1 MLATSLKTR
10 TMKEPR
16 FSLTFLLLSSLFCI
30 CLIISNL
37 IEIKTIDVGS
47 FFTITAGVI
56 VFPISYILNDC
67 IVEVYGFRKARLMI
81 WMGFA
86 ANLLVSFFLQVAI
99 LLPGG
104 DAWELQGAME
114 SIYGSVPRIMFASF
128 TAFLCGSF
136 VNAYVMSKMKLSS
149 GTKNFSLR
157 AIVSTLWGEGVDSL
171 LFFPIA
177 FAGVFPWSVIF
188 SLIITQALIKTAYE
202 IIILPI
208 TIRVVKRLKRIEGGE
223 EIIDKDISYKWW
235 KINELD

>member
-1 MLATSLKTR
+1 
-10 TMKEPR
+10 
-16 FSLTFLLLSSLFCI
+16 
-30 CLIISNL
+30 
-37 IEIKTIDVGS
+37 
-47 FFTITAGVI
+47 
-56 VFPISYILNDC
+56 
-67 IVEVYGFRKARLMI
+67 
-81 WMGFA
+81 MGFA
-86 ANLLVSFFLQVAI
+86 ANLFVSFFLQVAI

-188 SLIITQALIKTAYE
+188 SLIISQALIKTAYE

>member
-37 IEIKTIDVGS
+37 IEIKTIDIGS

-104 DAWELQGAME
+104 DTWELQGAME

>member
-188 SLIITQALIKTAYE
+188 SLIISQALIKTAYE

>member
-1 MLATSLKTR
+1 
-10 TMKEPR
+10 MKGPR

-37 IEIKTIDVGS
+37 IEIKTIDIGS

-56 VFPISYILNDC
+56 IFPISYILNDC

-81 WMGFA
+81 WLGFA
-86 ANLLVSFFLQVAI
+86 VNLLVSLFLQVAI

-104 DAWELQGAME
+104 AAWELQGAME

-171 LFFPIA
+171 IFFPIA
-177 FAGVFPWSVIF
+177 FAGVFPWSVII
-188 SLIITQALIKTAYE
+188 SLIVTQALIKTAYE
-202 IIILPI
+202 IIILPV
-208 TIRVVKRLKRIEGGE
+208 TIRVVKFLKRIEGGE

-235 KINELD
+235 KINEID

>member
-1 MLATSLKTR
+1 
-10 TMKEPR
+10 MKEPR

>member
-1 MLATSLKTR
+1 
-10 TMKEPR
+10 MKEPR

-30 CLIISNL
+30 CLIVSNL

-171 LFFPIA
+171 IFFPIA
-177 FAGVFPWSVIF
+177 FAGVFPWSVII
-188 SLIITQALIKTAYE
+188 SLIVTQALIKTAYE

-235 KINELD
+235 KINEID

>member
-1 MLATSLKTR
+1 
-10 TMKEPR
+10 MKEPR

-104 DAWELQGAME
+104 DTWELQGAME

>member
-1 MLATSLKTR
+1 
-10 TMKEPR
+10 MKEPR

-188 SLIITQALIKTAYE
+188 SLIISQALIKTAYE

>member
-1 MLATSLKTR
+1 
-10 TMKEPR
+10 MKEPR

-37 IEIKTIDVGS
+37 IEIKTIDIGS

-104 DAWELQGAME
+104 DTWELQGAME

>member
-1 MLATSLKTR
+1 
-10 TMKEPR
+10 MKGPR

-37 IEIKTIDVGS
+37 IEIKTIDIGS

-56 VFPISYILNDC
+56 IFPISYILNDC

-86 ANLLVSFFLQVAI
+86 ANLLVSLFLQVAI

-104 DAWELQGAME
+104 AAWELQEAME

-171 LFFPIA
+171 IFFPIA
-177 FAGVFPWSVIF
+177 FAGVFPWSVII
-188 SLIITQALIKTAYE
+188 SLIVTQALIKTAYE
-202 IIILPI
+202 IIILPV
-208 TIRVVKRLKRIEGGE
+208 TIRVVKCLKRIEGGE

-235 KINELD
+235 KINEID

>member
-1 MLATSLKTR
+1 
-10 TMKEPR
+10 MKEPR

-30 CLIISNL
+30 CLIVSNL

-188 SLIITQALIKTAYE
+188 SLIISQALIKTAYE

>member
-104 DAWELQGAME
+104 DTWELQGAME

>member
-1 MLATSLKTR
+1 
-10 TMKEPR
+10 MKEPR

-30 CLIISNL
+30 CLIVSNL

-188 SLIITQALIKTAYE
+188 SLIVTQALIKTAYE

>member
-30 CLIISNL
+30 CLIVSNL

>member
-1 MLATSLKTR
+1 
-10 TMKEPR
+10 MKEPR

-37 IEIKTIDVGS
+37 IEIKTIDIGS

-104 DAWELQGAME
+104 DTWELQGAME

-177 FAGVFPWSVIF
+177 IAGVFPWSVIF

-235 KINELD
+235 KINEID

>member
-1 MLATSLKTR
+1 
-10 TMKEPR
+10 MKEPR

-30 CLIISNL
+30 CLIVSNL

>member
-30 CLIISNL
+30 CLIVSNL

-188 SLIITQALIKTAYE
+188 SLIISQALIKTAYE

>member
-37 IEIKTIDVGS
+37 IEIKTIDIGS

-104 DAWELQGAME
+104 DTWELQGAME

-208 TIRVVKRLKRIEGGE
+208 TIRVVKRLKRIEGDE
-223 EIIDKDISYKWW
+223 EIINKNISYKWW